1 MARRRSAVNAETQEA
16 QRIYR
21 EVQKQAKGMED
32 EYLVCRAGGH
42 SFTVPLT
49 ARKVRGGYE
58 EHFACRN
65 ECGVKRRRTLD
76 TYGMVVTSAMDYTG
90 AKGYLLKDT
99 GRLTGFGK
107 GAMRVENLNRVIER
121 LGA

>member
-1 MARRRSAVNAETQEA
+1 MARRRSANAETQES

-21 EVQKQAKGMED
+21 EVQKQAKSMED

-42 SFTVPLT
+42 AFTVPLT

-58 EHFACRN
+58 ESFACRN
-65 ECGVKRRRTLD
+65 ECGVKRSRVLD
-76 TYGMVVTSAMDYTG
+76 AYGLIVQSNMDYSG
-90 AKGYLLKDT
+90 AKGYLLVGT
-99 GRLTGFGK
+99 GRLTGYGK
-107 GAMRVENLNRVIER
+107 GALRVENITRVIER